1 MEDKTATER
10 RLGRGRRRRRSHP
23 KPSPPPT
30 HNIIQPLHPNGSPA
44 HVVPEGSSPQGP
56 HDGQQTAVRI
66 RPLHHQFQPGQVCG
80 VVHVQTRSAPPPPQP
95 QVPSHRRSV
104 VHVHADVVGV
114 GVVHDVGRA
123 DGEVVGVAV
132 VEGQRDADVLRG
144 DVGHVLPGRLDAA
157 VQCP

>member
-1 MEDKTATER
+1 M
-10 RLGRGRRRRRSHP
+10 
-23 KPSPPPT
+23 
-30 HNIIQPLHPNGSPA
+30 
-44 HVVPEGSSPQGP
+44 
-56 HDGQQTAVRI
+56 
-66 RPLHHQFQPGQVCG
+66 
-80 VVHVQTRSAPPPPQP
+80 
-95 QVPSHRRSV
+95 